1 MPQERA
7 PPERAVSE
15 EAVPLYEETLSVG
28 KRTVETGRLRITT
41 VVREREE
48 TVEQD
53 LSSEAVEVLRVPV
66 GRPVDAAPE
75 PRYEGDVLIVP
86 ILEEE
91 LVVTKRLVLK
101 EELHIRKQATRR
113 TERVT
118 ETLRSEDAV
127 VTRDDAA
134 RADALRSETLPP
146 QE

>member
-7 PPERAVSE
+7 PPERTVSE
-15 EAVPLYEETLSVG
+15 EAVPLSEEILSVG
-28 KRTVETGRLRITT
+28 KRTVETGRLRIAT
-41 VVREREE
+41 VVHEREE
-48 TVEQD
+48 IVEQD
-53 LSSEAVEVLRVPV
+53 LSSETVEVLRVPV

-134 RADALRSETLPP
+134 RADAPRSATLPP

>member
-1 MPQERA
+1 MPQERI
-7 PPERAVSE
+7 PPERTVSE

-53 LSSEAVEVLRVPV
+53 LASEAVEVLRVPV
-66 GRPVDAAPE
+66 GRPVEAVPE
-75 PRYEGDVLIVP
+75 PRYEGDVLIIP

-127 VTRDDAA
+127 VTRDNTA
-134 RADALRSETLPP
+134 RADAQRSETLPS